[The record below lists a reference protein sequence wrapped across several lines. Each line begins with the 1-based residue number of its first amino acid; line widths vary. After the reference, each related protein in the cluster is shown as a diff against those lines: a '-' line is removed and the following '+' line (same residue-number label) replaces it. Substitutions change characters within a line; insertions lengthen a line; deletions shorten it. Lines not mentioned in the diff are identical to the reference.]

1 MTTAY
6 HPPPHRDA
14 ELPPP
19 PRVTLLPP
27 APQPPRAVARVQLV
41 LRVGLVVAVALAV
54 LAMALLVLSVLSIRG
69 AVRPTSSGAVEREA
83 AASLAP

>member
-6 HPPPHRDA
+6 HPSPHRDA

-19 PRVTLLPP
+19 PRATLLPP

-41 LRVGLVVAVALAV
+41 LRVGLVVAIALAV
-54 LAMALLVLSVLSIRG
+54 LAVALLVLSIRG